1 MKTLYTLLLC
11 IVFTSVIQAQKI
23 NYESSKW
30 FWGANIG
37 ATWNS
42 TDVMSDS
49 YNGWGLTLGRSYN
62 YDYGH
67 VLSFDVR
74 GRFLTGQWYGQANEY
89 STLDPK
95 SNSALHPYLTGNN
108 QYVHNFRTDVR
119 ELDLELV
126 LHAAK
131 LRERTGLDPF
141 IFGGIGFTWQQN
153 WTDLT
158 DTSGLYY
165 DYNVMAANGPASEQ
179 LVGTLDNIY
188 ETRLDGLTNN
198 DWRVNWMPSLGFG
211 LAYHRGRVSFGL
223 EHKTTFTMAD
233 DFDGLQDQSIRLR
246 NDWYHYTS
254 AFIQIHF
261 KGRGNR
267 PQPESRPTP
276 NTPPVVP
283 SNPAPNPTPVNP
295 TPTPNPTPN
304 TNPTPPNPVQNCPTP
319 EVSAFFPPQGTVQ
332 TNTQKLEFV
341 VHFINSSQDIKLYN
355 GQNQSLPFNYN
366 SYSARVEAIVNL
378 VPGINNFTLVATT
391 NCGTDQQTVQVVREN
406 CQTPTIQIQN
416 NTVNNTVNQVSYNF
430 IANVS
435 GQLTSSNIQLVH
447 NGMSVNGFN
456 YNPAN
461 GQVQRLINLAPGN
474 NIIRLEANSN
484 CGNAAEQI
492 NITYNNCE
500 RPQLSIL
507 NPSAAGTTT
516 NLGTL
521 AFQAKV
527 IGTTIGGQAQIF
539 LNNQLMPTPTISGNL
554 ILASLPLAPGLNTIQ
569 FKFTNNCGTDQ
580 VNTTI
585 NYQNCV
591 APVISVLSP
600 SVNSTVQSS
609 ALRLRANLL
618 HVSNRALIKLVVN
631 GTEQTSFTFN
641 ATTGLLEYSG
651 QLLEGINNFTITAAN
666 DCGSDIE
673 TFTINY
679 SACKK
684 PTISFVNAPANGSQ
698 VNQSALNLQAQ
709 TAFLTQAQIS
719 LSLNGVIGQPFSF
732 QNNLVSAALNL
743 RPGLNTILIQGKNDC
758 DRISQTI
765 NLTYTP
771 APCDPPQ
778 VIYNM
783 IPTGSTVNN
792 PVFTYYATVVNYTV
806 NSNIVLSINGTV
818 LSGYSNVN
826 GSLAAELGLIE
837 GANQISI
844 TVTNDCGTFTNTY
857 NVTYVND
864 GTEGQQR
871 KPTAPTTGGQKPA
884 STNVKPAPTTPKPA
898 APKPTTPA
906 KAKPAPASPAP
917 NSPAKNAPGAQKSDT
932 LKPAP
937 TTPKPAPKS
946 TENKSGNGGGR

>member
-1 MKTLYTLLLC
+1 MASYSPVGPKIQLMKTLYTLLLC
-11 IVFTSVIQAQKI
+11 IVFTTALQAQKI

-30 FWGANIG
+30 FWGMNLG
-37 ATWNS
+37 ATWHN
-42 TDVMSDS
+42 TDIQSNS
-49 YNGWGLTLGRSYN
+49 YNGWGLTFGRSFN

-67 VLSFDVR
+67 SLSFDLR
-74 GRFLTGQWYGQANEY
+74 GRFLAGQWYGQANEY
-89 STLDPK
+89 STLGQN
-95 SNSALHPYLTGNN
+95 SNLALQPYLTGNN

-131 LRERTGLDPF
+131 LRERTGFDPF
-141 IFGGIGFTWQQN
+141 IFGGLGFTWQQN
-153 WTDLT
+153 WADLT

-165 DYNVMAANGPASEQ
+165 DYNTMAANGPVSEQ
-179 LVGTLDNIY
+179 LAGTLDNIY
-188 ETRLDGLTNN
+188 ETRLDGLINY
-198 DWRVNWMPSLGFG
+198 DWRANWMPSLGFG

-233 DFDGLQDQSIRLR
+233 DFDGLQDQSVRLR

-254 AFIQIHF
+254 AFVQIHF
-261 KGRGNR
+261 RDHEKR
-267 PQPESRPTP
+267 PKPETR
-276 NTPPVVP
+276 
-283 SNPAPNPTPVNP
+283 PNPVPV
-295 TPTPNPTPN
+295 NPTPN
-304 TNPTPPNPVQNCPTP
+304 TNPTPPNPTQNCPTP

-332 TNTQKLEFV
+332 TSTQKLEFV

-391 NCGTDQQTVQVVREN
+391 NCGTDQQTVQINREDCQRPVV
-406 CQTPTIQIQN
+406 QINNNFGN
-416 NTVNNTVNQVSYNF
+416 NTVTQASYNF
-430 IANVS
+430 TANII
-435 GQLTSSNIQLVH
+435 GQVNSNEIQMIH
-447 NGMSVNGFN
+447 NGMSVLGFN
-456 YNPAN
+456 YNSIN
-461 GQVQRLINLAPGN
+461 GQLQRLINLSPGN
-474 NIIRLEANSN
+474 NIIRVEVTNA
-484 CGNAAEQI
+484 CGTTAEQI
-492 NITYNNCE
+492 TVVLNNCE
-500 RPQLSIL
+500 RPQLTIL

-527 IGTTIGGQAQIF
+527 NGTIQGGQAQLF
-539 LNNQLMPTPTISGNL
+539 LNNQLMPTPTLSGNL
-554 ILASLPLAPGLNTIQ
+554 ILASLPLAPGLNSIQ
-569 FKFTNNCGTDQ
+569 VKFTNGCGTDQ

-591 APVISVLSP
+591 APIISVLSP

-618 HVSNRALIKLVVN
+618 HVTNRALIKLVVN
-631 GTEQTSFTFN
+631 GTEQSSFTFN
-641 ATTGLLEYSG
+641 ASTGLLEYSG

-673 TFTINY
+673 TFTVNY
-679 SACKK
+679 AACKK

-698 VNQSALNLQAQ
+698 VNQSALNLKAQ
-709 TAFLTQAQIS
+709 TAFLTQTQIT
-719 LSLNGVIGQPFSF
+719 LSLNGVTNQPFSF
-732 QNNLVSAALNL
+732 QNGQVSAAMNL
-743 RPGLNTILIQGKNDC
+743 KPGLNTILIQGKNEC
-758 DRISQTI
+758 DRTSQTLNI
-765 NLTYTP
+765 TFTP

-778 VIYNM
+778 VVYNM

-792 PVFTYYATVVNYTV
+792 PVFTYYAAVVNYTP
-806 NSNIVLSINGTV
+806 NSNIILAIYGTV

-844 TVTNDCGTFTNTY
+844 TVTNECGTFTNTY

-871 KPTAPTTGGQKPA
+871 KPTTTKPTA
-884 STNVKPAPTTPKPA
+884 PKPA
-898 APKPTTPA
+898 APKPTSPA
-906 KAKPAPASPAP
+906 KAKPAPATPAATT
-917 NSPAKNAPGAQKSDT
+917 PAKNTPGAQKSDT

-937 TTPKPAPKS
+937 TAPKPAPKS
-946 TENKSGNGGGR
+946 TENKSGNGGGQ